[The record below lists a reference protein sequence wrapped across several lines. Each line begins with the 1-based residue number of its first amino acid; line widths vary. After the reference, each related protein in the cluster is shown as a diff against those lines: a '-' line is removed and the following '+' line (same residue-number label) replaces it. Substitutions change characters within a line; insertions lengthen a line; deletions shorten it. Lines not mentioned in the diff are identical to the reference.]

1 MKYTIGAVLISSL
14 IFFLMVLFANATG
27 LIPSQSILQ
36 YGWIFWV
43 VLIIVC
49 YPLAKKIMV

>member
-1 MKYTIGAVLISSL
+1 MKYIIGAVLISTL
-14 IFFLMVLFANATG
+14 VFFLIALFLNGIG

-36 YGWIFWV
+36 YGWMFWV